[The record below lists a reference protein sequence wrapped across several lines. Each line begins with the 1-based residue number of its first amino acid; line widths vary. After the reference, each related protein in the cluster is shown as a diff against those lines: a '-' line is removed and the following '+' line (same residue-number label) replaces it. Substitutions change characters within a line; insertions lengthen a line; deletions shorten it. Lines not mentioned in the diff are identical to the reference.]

1 MTYHLHTSR
10 VAERLT
16 GAGAGVYGTS
26 YSSWWWYPHSEEVP
40 VS

>member
-1 MTYHLHTSR
+1 MTGRQHTIR
-10 VAERLT
+10 TAERLT

-26 YSSWWWYPHSEEVP
+26 YSSWWWYYHPEEVL

>member
-1 MTYHLHTSR
+1 MTGRQHMSR
-10 VAERLT
+10 TAERLT

-26 YSSWWWYPHSEEVP
+26 YGSWWWYYHCEEEP